1 MAKEKYYSMSL
12 YAEKNGKP
20 CSVSKLPQV
29 VQDKN
34 NSGKL
39 NDLQVVGIDGENGFV
54 EFFSQLPVSSGP
66 CDGLRYLTRTQMER
80 GEFLKVTRD
89 LTDDDKCRALERI
102 YSICA
107 SVGSIS
113 IRKK

>member
-1 MAKEKYYSMSL
+1 MPKEKFYSIVL

-34 NSGKL
+34 NPGKL
-39 NDLQVVGIDGENGFV
+39 NDVPVIGIERGNYFY
-54 EFFSQLPVSSGP
+54 EFFSQLPVSSIP

-80 GEFLKVTRD
+80 GEFLKLIRD
-89 LTDDDKCRALERI
+89 LTDEDLSRANERMQ
-102 YSICA
+102 SIVA
-107 SVGSIS
+107 SLTPTS
-113 IRKK
+113 KKK